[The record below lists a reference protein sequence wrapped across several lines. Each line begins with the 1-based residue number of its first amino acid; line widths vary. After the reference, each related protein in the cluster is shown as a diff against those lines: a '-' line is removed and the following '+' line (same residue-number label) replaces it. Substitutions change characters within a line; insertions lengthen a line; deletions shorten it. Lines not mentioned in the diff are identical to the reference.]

1 MTDLPDS
8 AADRAANAQ
17 TPDLETPGGDPE
29 LAALVRRDPP
39 PEDAGP
45 ADAPDLDEPDTAVAD
60 MSAISEDGVDA
71 VPVLSL
77 AAVVTEGDPPAR
89 PRPRHLGAA
98 RRGIRGR
105 PPGGAA
111 REPDRRTAGRDSRRD
126 PRLGRRLRPRQ
137 AGGRRRDACDDD
149 RRDPGR
155 RLCVGSRR
163 DVQRLP
169 GEK

>member
-1 MTDLPDS
+1 MTDLSDS

-60 MSAISEDGVDA
+60 MSPISEDGVDA
-71 VPVLSL
+71 VPVLPL

-89 PRPRHLGAA
+89 PR
-98 RRGIRGR
+98 
-105 PPGGAA
+105 
-111 REPDRRTAGRDSRRD
+111 
-126 PRLGRRLRPRQ
+126 
-137 AGGRRRDACDDD
+137 RRRSLAV
-149 RRDPGR
+149 RFGVAF
-155 RLCVGSRR
+155 LVGLLLAVGIGSG
-163 DVQRLP
+163 VLYAW
-169 GEK
+169 G